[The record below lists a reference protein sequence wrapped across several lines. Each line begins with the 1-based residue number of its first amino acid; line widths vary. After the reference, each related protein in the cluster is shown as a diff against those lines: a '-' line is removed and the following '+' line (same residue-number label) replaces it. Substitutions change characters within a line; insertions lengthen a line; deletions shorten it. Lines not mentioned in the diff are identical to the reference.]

1 MVAHRSEGETLM
13 TDTRAMPDRCQA
25 LAKGGSQC
33 GAKPRPGRNYCL
45 WHDDAEDAVEKRRA
59 ISQKGGQARSNK
71 ARARKALPAEPLTNE
86 EVHAWLGLAF
96 KAVIG
101 GRMAPGVGSAAATI
115 AKVMADLN
123 REVELEQRIVAL
135 EQAYERKR
143 A

>member
-1 MVAHRSEGETLM
+1 MTL
-13 TDTRAMPDRCQA
+13 DMPSSNEIPDHCQA
-25 LAKGGSQC
+25 SPKAAANAVPS
-33 GAKPRPGRNYCL
+33 PGQARSI
-45 WHDDAEDAVEKRRA
+45 ASGMTRSRRRMRRA
-59 ISQKGGQARSNK
+59 ISTKGGEARSNR
-71 ARARKALPAEPLTNE
+71 ARARKALPADPLTNE

-115 AKVMADLN
+115 AKTMMELT